1 MALLCPNRHDIFS
14 EFFVKPPSHIAYKK
28 VKGVKLQN
36 DPGDLTMKIRATVIC
51 ERDRQVLLVRK
62 PASKWALPGGKVE
75 LGEAIVGAAAQELQ
89 EETGLN
95 AEQLL
100 YMFEFETDRTLHHVF
115 EAFVLPAENATPQN
129 EIAECS
135 WHPLSMLHDLNIS
148 AATQAILRS
157 FIRRL

>member
-1 MALLCPNRHDIFS
+1 MGEKNL
-14 EFFVKPPSHIAYKK
+14 
-28 VKGVKLQN
+28 
-36 DPGDLTMKIRATVIC
+36 GDLTMKIRATVIC

-75 LGEAIVGAAAQELQ
+75 LGEAIVGAAARELQ

-100 YMFEFETDRTLHHVF
+100 YLFEFETDRTLHHVF
-115 EAFVLPAENATPQN
+115 EAFVLHAEKAAPQT

-135 WHPLSMLHDLNIS
+135 WHSLGMLHELDIS
-148 AATQAILRS
+148 PATQSILRA
-157 FIRRL
+157 FILRL